1 MRALGK
7 ILFVLYI
14 AFLLY
19 FLIFSDWYGR
29 TGGMR
34 EYHYNLVLFKE
45 IKRFW
50 NYRDVLGWVAYANLF
65 GNVLIF
71 IPFGFFMPMAS
82 RYRNF
87 FLMFGTIMTSGVEMI
102 AKCGFTQRNI
112 TIVALSLAIGIGFT
126 AASEEGLWN
135 IFPSMVQDVFASNVV
150 AVVFVVAV
158 VLNLVLPA
166 NMDIHHEK

>member
-1 MRALGK
+1 MKAKNRKRMRALGK

-45 IKRFW
+45 IQRFW
-50 NYRDVLGWVAYANLF
+50 NYRETLGWVAYANLF

-71 IPFGFFMPMAS
+71 IPFGFFMQMSS

-87 FLMFGTIMTSGVEMI
+87 FLTFVYSFG
-102 AKCGFTQRNI
+102 
-112 TIVALSLAIGIGFT
+112 LSLLVETIQLVTKVGSFDVDDIFLNTCGGILGYI
-126 AASEEGLWN
+126 A
-135 IFPSMVQDVFASNVV
+135 
-150 AVVFVVAV
+150 FVICNTIRRWYDDNRTGKRAG
-158 VLNLVLPA
+158 A
-166 NMDIHHEK
+166 RKRKR

>member
-1 MRALGK
+1 MKAKNRKPMRTLGK

-29 TGGMR
+29 TGGMS

-45 IKRFW
+45 IQRFW
-50 NYRDVLGWVAYANLF
+50 NHRDMLGWVAYANLF

-87 FLMFGTIMTSGVEMI
+87 FLTFVYSFG
-102 AKCGFTQRNI
+102 
-112 TIVALSLAIGIGFT
+112 LSLLVEIFQLITKVGSFDVDDIFLNTCGGILGFI
-126 AASEEGLWN
+126 A
-135 IFPSMVQDVFASNVV
+135 
-150 AVVFVVAV
+150 FVICNTIRRWYDDNRARKR
-158 VLNLVLPA
+158 A
-166 NMDIHHEK
+166 GARKGKR